1 MSGANQDH
9 VYRAASDAAHVELNS
24 ILHEIDQL
32 RLRREQIQKVAES
45 LRPLVESAQQYIP
58 ADPYAV
64 SAPIETEHDVEPVAV
79 SDGPF
84 DPIKRQISFA
94 LGKAAVA

>member
-9 VYRAASDAAHVELNS
+9 VYRAASDAAQVELSN

-32 RLRREQIQKVAES
+32 RTRREQIQKVAES

-58 ADPYAV
+58 ADSFAIP
-64 SAPIETEHDVEPVAV
+64 VEPEHTSEPVV
-79 SDGPF
+79 TPDGPF
-84 DPIKRQISFA
+84 DPIRRQISYA
-94 LGKAAVA
+94 LGNAVVA

>member
-1 MSGANQDH
+1 MSGSNQDH
-9 VYRAASDAAHVELNS
+9 VYRAASDAAHVELNN
-24 ILHEIDQL
+24 ILHELDQL

-58 ADPYAV
+58 ADSFAIPANV
-64 SAPIETEHDVEPVAV
+64 EPEQAHEPVAA

-84 DPIKRQISFA
+84 DPIRRKINFA
-94 LGKAAVA
+94 LGNAVVA